1 MPRAWISLGANLGRP
16 QATLTAAAK
25 ALEQS
30 EGIAHLRLSSFYSTS
45 PVDSSGPDYVN
56 AAAAVDTNCSPEA
69 LLKLLQRIEYAHGRV
84 RPAGVRNAPR
94 TLDLD
99 LLAYEGEVRSTDGL
113 TLPHP
118 RMYERL
124 FVLVP
129 LAEIE
134 PNWRSPAGHPQNF
147 LTCGILSFLPGWRNG
162 RRSGFKIRRV
172 KPCEFESRPGDQMMI
187 PSCF

>member
-69 LLKLLQRIEYAHGRV
+69 LLKLLQRI
-84 RPAGVRNAPR
+84 
-94 TLDLD
+94 
-99 LLAYEGEVRSTDGL
+99 RSTAACL
-113 TLPHP
+113 QQKPTT
-118 RMYERL
+118 EQN
-124 FVLVP
+124 
-129 LAEIE
+129 I
-134 PNWRSPAGHPQNF
+134 WRS
-147 LTCGILSFLPGWRNG
+147 
-162 RRSGFKIRRV
+162 
-172 KPCEFESRPGDQMMI
+172 
-187 PSCF
+187 SCL

>member
-118 RMYERL
+118 RMNERL

-129 LAEIE
+129 LKLNQTGGVLPAFPLQNLLSGSSVKIPLNTSAKFPNLWHTFSPPRVAE
-134 PNWRSPAGHPQNF
+134 W
-147 LTCGILSFLPGWRNG
+147 
-162 RRSGFKIRRV
+162 
-172 KPCEFESRPGDQMMI
+172 
-187 PSCF
+187 

>member
-16 QATLTAAAK
+16 QAALTAAAK

-134 PNWRSPAGHPQNF
+134 PNWRSPAG
-147 LTCGILSFLPGWRNG
+147 LPIAELIEQVIRKDSTQHI
-162 RRSGFKIRRV
+162 RKI
-172 KPCEFESRPGDQMMI
+172 S
-187 PSCF
+187 

>member
-84 RPAGVRNAPR
+84 RPCAPR
-94 TLDLD
+94 LGSGRRKPSQ
-99 LLAYEGEVRSTDGL
+99 LA
-113 TLPHP
+113 
-118 RMYERL
+118 ERL
-124 FVLVP
+124 AEVP
-129 LAEIE
+129 QVIGQPVQQHAE
-134 PNWRSPAGHPQNF
+134 RQGAARHHVD
-147 LTCGILSFLPGWRNG
+147 G
-162 RRSGFKIRRV
+162 REHKRGQLLRAELR
-172 KPCEFESRPGDQMMI
+172 
-187 PSCF
+187 

>member
-118 RMYERL
+118 RMNERL

-129 LAEIE
+129 LAELNQTGGVLPAFPLQNLLSRSSVKIPLNTSAKF
-134 PNWRSPAGHPQNF
+134 PNLWHTFSPP
-147 LTCGILSFLPGWRNG
+147 
-162 RRSGFKIRRV
+162 RV
-172 KPCEFESRPGDQMMI
+172 AEW
-187 PSCF
+187 

>member
-69 LLKLLQRIEYAHGRV
+69 LLKLLQRIE
-84 RPAGVRNAPR
+84 
-94 TLDLD
+94 
-99 LLAYEGEVRSTDGL
+99 
-113 TLPHP
+113 
-118 RMYERL
+118 
-124 FVLVP
+124 
-129 LAEIE
+129 
-134 PNWRSPAGHPQNF
+134 
-147 LTCGILSFLPGWRNG
+147 
-162 RRSGFKIRRV
+162 
-172 KPCEFESRPGDQMMI
+172 
-187 PSCF
+187 

>member
-99 LLAYEGEVRSTDGL
+99 LLAYEGDDRLTGSRFRIPGCMSGSLCWCRSLKLNQTGGV
-113 TLPHP
+113 LPAFPLQNLSSRSSVKIPLNTSAKFPNLWHTFFPP
-118 RMYERL
+118 R
-124 FVLVP
+124 V
-129 LAEIE
+129 AE
-134 PNWRSPAGHPQNF
+134 W
-147 LTCGILSFLPGWRNG
+147 
-162 RRSGFKIRRV
+162 
-172 KPCEFESRPGDQMMI
+172 
-187 PSCF
+187 